1 MASLKRLLIRRG
13 ERGSELIELAIA
25 LPILLLV
32 IAGIMDF
39 GFLFEKYEVVTNA
52 AREGARMAVLNNS
65 AGYST
70 TDVQNRVS
78 AYLDSSGL
86 TGSSATTDVS
96 YTTQTLPSGLT
107 VQVATVTVTY
117 PSSFLFIPNFAGMF
131 GGGGGPSSVNLQAVS
146 VMRVED
152 AASTGS

>member
-1 MASLKRLLIRRG
+1 MAALSLFRRLRELRHDRG
-13 ERGSELIELAIA
+13 AEIIELAIA

-32 IAGIMDF
+32 LAGIMDF
-39 GFLFEKYEVVTNA
+39 GFLFERYEVVTNA
-52 AREGARMAVLNNS
+52 AREGARMAVLSNS

-70 TDVQNRVS
+70 TDVQNRVTS
-78 AYLDSSGL
+78 YLNTSGL

-117 PSSFLFIPNFAGMF
+117 PSSFLFIGPIAALV
-131 GGGGGPSSVNLQAVS
+131 GGGSPGTVSLTAVS
-146 VMRVED
+146 VMRVEG
-152 AASTGS
+152 AGS